1 MRNLLGE
8 EIGPYKITE
17 KLGRGGM
24 ADVYKAY
31 HIDLEISRAIK
42 VIRPEFVSSDDFRA
56 RFLREAQAVA
66 ALKHPNIVQ
75 IHDFGSHEN
84 TFYMVM
90 EYVEGEDLKKLIR
103 ANGAIRPIS
112 EVLGIICKI
121 ARALHYAHSKDLLH
135 RDIKPDNIMLDHDGS
150 PILMDFGIAKLL
162 TADTKLTQTGVGIG
176 TPSYMS
182 PEQAQANETLGAA
195 SDIYSLS
202 IVLYEMLTGKVPF
215 HADTPIAVIL
225 KVISD
230 PIPLPSLIR
239 SDISEPLQQVIL
251 KGTAKKSSSRYQ
263 TAEQFADVLQNLIDE
278 VDVDTDLANASKG
291 NADQET
297 LVTPPPVFKEI
308 GNDLKNNKPKKKR
321 GKLLLG
327 ATIALAALI
336 GSLYAYLKLAG
347 NAETPP
353 ATAQSAPLQS
363 HQPAS
368 PVTAQRN
375 KPSTAA
381 SVAASEKPS
390 AAAVESKQ
398 TTGLSSSVA
407 SSSVIAEYRETVNA
421 GTSAEVI
428 LELSAGDALFLD
440 VNKVTSTTD
449 FLLVSSENSNTI
461 FKSHA
466 SAGPFEITES
476 GRYELQIQPRHGK
489 QSNVDMEIWSLKP
502 AVIAAG
508 VLSAKTFTRG
518 STHAPG
524 QTVSYFFDAS
534 SGTPLFFDVGESKSK
549 TTTDFKLISP
559 DRRDTVFSS
568 YNDFGPITI
577 DKTGRH
583 ELIVDPR
590 GDGVVDFDIAIFE
603 LSPPSIDH
611 GEIEFN
617 RYYTNSTLIPGQTG
631 HYEIQIDSG
640 ATVYFDFNKSSGTTD
655 FTLLAP
661 NGRDKIFKHHGDKGP
676 LQISDGGRY
685 TLLADPRG
693 DKTTN
698 YDFRL
703 INLDPAI
710 IQGGK
715 VVLGIAA
722 SGQTELPGQLVQYTF
737 DGTKGQTIKFSRL
750 NASNPM
756 DFTLIAPDGR
766 TEVFRTYSKTAE
778 LELPQKGE
786 YQLLAD
792 PRYDRTSEFEFI
804 IE

>member
-1 MRNLLGE
+1 MRDLLGE
-8 EIGPYKITE
+8 EIGPYKVTE

-31 HIDLEISRAIK
+31 HIDLEVSRAIK

-103 ANGAIRPIS
+103 TKGAIRPIS
-112 EVLGIICKI
+112 EVLDIICKI

-239 SDISEPLQQVIL
+239 SDISEPLQKVIL
-251 KGTAKKSSSRYQ
+251 KGTAKKSSSRFQ
-263 TAEQFADVLQNLIDE
+263 TAEQFADALQKLIDE
-278 VDVDTDLANASKG
+278 ADAGANPANKDENTS
-291 NADQET
+291 QEET
-297 LVTPPPVFKEI
+297 LVTPPPVSQEF
-308 GNDLKNNKPKKKR
+308 GNDFNNKPHKKKR
-321 GKLLLG
+321 GKLWFG
-327 ATIALAALI
+327 TALALVGLI
-336 GSLYAYLKLAG
+336 GAAFAYLKLG
-347 NAETPP
+347 VNNE
-353 ATAQSAPLQS
+353 
-363 HQPAS
+363 S
-368 PVTAQRN
+368 P
-375 KPSTAA
+375 PSTAQLTPQQSRQHYS
-381 SVAASEKPS
+381 SVAAPNKQPSTPAALAASKTPVAAPVERKQQTISE
-390 AAAVESKQ
+390 
-398 TTGLSSSVA
+398 T
-407 SSSVIAEYRETVNA
+407 SSVIAEFRDTVKA
-421 GTSAEVI
+421 GSTDEIV
-428 LELSAGDALFLD
+428 LELNEGDALFLD

-449 FLLVSSENSNTI
+449 FILVSDIDRTI
-461 FKSHA
+461 VFKSHA
-466 SAGPFEITES
+466 SAGPFEINQS
-476 GRYELQIQPRHGK
+476 GRYELQIQPRHSK
-489 QSNVDMEIWSLKP
+489 QSNVDIQLWSLEP
-502 AVIAAG
+502 AVISAG
-508 VLSAKTFTRG
+508 ILSPKTFTRG
-518 STHAPG
+518 STNAPG
-524 QTVSYFFDAS
+524 QTVSYLFDAS
-534 SGTPLFFDVGESKSK
+534 SGTPLFFDVGEIKSK
-549 TTTDFKLISP
+549 TTTDFRLISP
-559 DRRDTVFSS
+559 DRRDTLFSS
-568 YNDFGPITI
+568 YNDFGPIEI
-577 DKTGRH
+577 DKTGRY
-583 ELIVDPR
+583 ELIADPR

-611 GEIEFN
+611 GDIEFN

-631 HYEIQIDSG
+631 RYEIQIDSG
-640 ATVYFDFNKSSGTTD
+640 TSVYFDFNKSSATTD
-655 FTLLAP
+655 FSLISAD
-661 NGRDKIFKHHGDKGP
+661 GRDTVFKHHGDKGP
-676 LQISDGGRY
+676 LLISKGGRY

-693 DKTTN
+693 DKTAN
-698 YDFRL
+698 YDFRI
-703 INLDPAI
+703 INLDPAS

-715 VVLGIAA
+715 IVLSEAKG
-722 SGQTELPGQLVQYTF
+722 GKTELPGQLVQYSF
-737 DGTKGQTIKFSRL
+737 DGTRGQTIKFSRL

-766 TEVFRTYSKTAE
+766 TQVFRTPSKTDV
-778 LELPQKGE
+778 LELPQDGE
-786 YQLLAD
+786 YKLLAD
-792 PRYDRTSEFEFI
+792 PRYDRTSVFEFI